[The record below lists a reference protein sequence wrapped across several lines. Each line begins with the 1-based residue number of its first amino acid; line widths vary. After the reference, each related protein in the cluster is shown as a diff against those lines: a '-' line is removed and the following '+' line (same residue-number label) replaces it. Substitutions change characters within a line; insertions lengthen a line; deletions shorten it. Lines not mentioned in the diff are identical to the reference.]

1 MSLSR
6 RTVLKTFA
14 LTPLAAAC
22 GDNGGDNSNTDAANG
37 SADASNDQ
45 CARVPAET
53 AGPYPGNGTNGAN
66 ALALAGI
73 VRSDIRTSVGPASGT
88 APGVELKFVMTLTD
102 AATCMPL
109 AGRAIHVWQADRDA
123 DYSMYTGA
131 AQTENYLRGVQE
143 TDANGT
149 VTFTTIFPAC
159 YPGRWPHVH
168 FEVYS
173 SVANAMAGTGRL
185 VISQFAFP
193 KSACDAVYAMTGYED
208 SVTALANVTLATD
221 GVFRDGY
228 DKQLVT
234 MTGTPG
240 NADFT
245 ASFNFAIAT

>member
-1 MSLSR
+1 MSFTR

-14 LTPLAAAC
+14 LTPFAAAC
-22 GDNGGDNSNTDAANG
+22 GDDGGSSNPDGGNG
-37 SADASNDQ
+37 SADASTDQ
-45 CARVPAET
+45 CARIPAET
-53 AGPYPGNGTNGAN
+53 AGPFPGNGTNGAN

-88 APGVELKFVMTLTD
+88 APGVELKLVMTLTD
-102 AATCMPL
+102 SATCMPL
-109 AGRAIHVWQADRDA
+109 AGRAIHVWQADRNA

-131 AQTENYLRGVQE
+131 AQAENYLRGLQE

-159 YPGRWPHVH
+159 YPGRWPHIH

-173 SVANAMAGTGRL
+173 SVAAAMGGTGRL
-185 VISQFAFP
+185 VISQLAFP
-193 KSACDAVYAMTGYED
+193 KPACDAVYAMTGYSS
-208 SVTALANVTLATD
+208 SVGALANVSLSTD
-221 GVFRDGY
+221 GVFRDGS

-234 MTGTPG
+234 MSGTPG

-245 ASFNFAIAT
+245 ATLNFAIA